1 MPDQPPLNPPQD
13 FGALNFQD
21 LTPEQQFELHKLY
34 YQAALALE
42 KDQQLARSAQALT
55 LSQSQETA
63 RQAVRSAHRAHEFS
77 LHKAIQDAYI
87 EVAKGELARR
97 MDRAD
102 FVQKA
107 AAAISTAY
115 VGIIALTFGLG
126 EGNTPLPAQGI
137 APTFFLGLAILFST
151 VYISYI
157 TRPDD
162 ERRGEMPP
170 TPTGLLPLHQRQRLN
185 EFIFW
190 TREPGLRR
198 LYFLQAAV
206 ISLGIGIIYLPVA
219 YLPPASW
226 LIWLLIGIGLALTL
240 LVPLLI
246 WLLQQVRK
254 QLSERSENRQA

>member
-1 MPDQPPLNPPQD
+1 MSALPQLDPPQD
-13 FGALNFQD
+13 FDKIDFD
-21 LTPEQQFELHKLY
+21 RLTPEQQFELQKLY
-34 YQAALALE
+34 YQAALSLE
-42 KDQQLARSAQALT
+42 KDRQLAGAAGELASDQA
-55 LSQSQETA
+55 QETV
-63 RQAVRSAHRAHEFS
+63 RQAVRAAHREHEFA

-87 EVAKGELARR
+87 EVARGELARR

-162 ERRGEMPP
+162 ERRGDSPP

-185 EFIFW
+185 EFIYW

-219 YLPPASW
+219 YLPPTSW
-226 LIWLLIGIGLALTL
+226 LIWLLIGVGLALTL
-240 LVPLLI
+240 LVPLFI
-246 WLLQQVRK
+246 WLLQQVMKILNRS
-254 QLSERSENRQA
+254 SEAIQ